1 MRPGLPPKPL
11 DDIRT
16 QVYSSRA
23 KASHDQ
29 LAQLWI
35 PDPIPRKNISLS
47 EMSATGTAELV
58 ELDSLEILVIIDNEL
73 DPISPSPNPAVQ
85 QSGGIKDITMRAPP
99 LPSTA
104 RGGSAAEFRMDHI
117 CCSAHGLS
125 LMITGIKDNSRRTI
139 LFDTGPEESA
149 WERNATRLQ
158 ASITD
163 IEAIQLSHWH
173 RDHSGGMLKVLSMIN
188 TARLN
193 QGLPHRPVHV
203 DLHPARPDYRGVQP
217 PNSPVLSFEADPTFS
232 EIENHSAT
240 VHKSSEPHTILDNT
254 FLISGE
260 IPKVTPY
267 EKGLKYGVRF
277 STQSNSW
284 STDEAIIDERMLMCK
299 LKGSPPPHPIPLP
312 PPLTPST
319 NPRRQRHR
327 PVHRLQ
333 PHGRSQRLQIRSLA
347 REQLSTVRSNGRVP
361 SCRRSA
367 GTDTRDRE

>member
-1 MRPGLPPKPL
+1 M
-11 DDIRT
+11 
-16 QVYSSRA
+16 SS
-23 KASHDQ
+23 AS
-29 LAQLWI
+29 
-35 PDPIPRKNISLS
+35 
-47 EMSATGTAELV
+47 TAELV
-58 ELDSLEILVIIDNEL
+58 ELDSVEILVIIDNEL

-158 ASITD
+158 ASTAD

-188 TARLN
+188 TARTS

-203 DLHPARPDYRGVQP
+203 DLHPARPHYRGVQP
-217 PNSPVLSFEADPTFS
+217 PNLPVLSFEADPTFS
-232 EIENHSAT
+232 EIENRKGT
-240 VHKSSEPHTILDNT
+240 VHKSSEPHTVLDNI

-277 STQSNSW
+277 DARKGEW
-284 STDEAIIDERMLMCK
+284 EKDEAMIDERMLMCK
-299 LKGSPPPHPIPLP
+299 LKGEPLPHPILP
-312 PPLTPST
+312 GQPFILVT
-319 NPRRQRHR
+319 NSRRQRHR
-327 PVHRLQ
+327 PIHRLQ
-333 PHGRSQRLQIRSLA
+333 PHRRSQRLQVRSLT
-347 REQLSTVRSNGRVP
+347 RERLTAVRSNGRVP
-361 SCRRSA
+361 SCRCSA